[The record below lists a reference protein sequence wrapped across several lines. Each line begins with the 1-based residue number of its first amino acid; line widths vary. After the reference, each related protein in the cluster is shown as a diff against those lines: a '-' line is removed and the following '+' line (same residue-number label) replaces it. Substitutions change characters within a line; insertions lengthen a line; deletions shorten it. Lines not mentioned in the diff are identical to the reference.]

1 LLNFLVNL
9 RCTKFLD
16 MKQLLLMCACIFCLN
31 NTNAQVTI
39 RGAISDLSDGQPL
52 IGVNIHFKGT
62 TRGTA
67 SDADGNYSIL
77 ATTTDSVLVFS
88 YVGYLKEEVYI
99 GTQTQID
106 IGLIPDFV
114 DLDEIVVVGYGS
126 QKKREVTGAVAS
138 ADMGQL
144 NRSHAATL
152 TDQLIGR
159 VAGVTVNSTG
169 QPGRMGNIKIRGA
182 SFFGGNNPLY
192 VIDGILTGDSP
203 TFNPNDIESVQILK
217 DASAS
222 AIYGNRAANGV
233 IIITTKKGIKGK
245 PKVSFSSRVG
255 LQEISSRI
263 DLTDNYGWARIIN
276 AAHDAS
282 NVPRQSKAD
291 AEFDPDLNTDW
302 QEEVFSNN
310 ALVNDVNLSV
320 SGGGENHS
328 VYFSVNN
335 FYQDGTIEG
344 PEFNR
349 LASRLN
355 SEFKIGKRITVGQ
368 HLTIGNGKTTGVA
381 GAAGFEDSDIIGPF
395 SAAYEMLPVIPVYDT
410 LQPSGYGIGEILQAQ
425 TWSENPIGV
434 MEQFYNVTRDTR
446 ILGDLFL
453 DLEVLK
459 GFNYR
464 FSLGLSSSFSKH
476 KSYNEA
482 GRLRMQT
489 DHFSGLTEQQ
499 TTEHGIFLE
508 NRLSFAREIGKHN
521 FSIMGT
527 YTQQSDKGRTLGAV
541 SVGGFDDD
549 VNFWQIS
556 NSTGKVSAF
565 GSEYQSGLI
574 SLLGRFTYNFAQ
586 KYFLT
591 AIMRHDG
598 SSKFAPE
605 NRWGTF
611 PSVSAGWDIS
621 QEKFFKADFIR
632 HLKLR
637 IGYGKVGN
645 ASIGDYQYSTVIDRK
660 AQGDDYWSAGVNY
673 NLGPTSTSVI
683 GATRSD
689 NIRNRNITWE
699 KLTETNVGIDFEA
712 FRGKLLIYGDYFFG
726 TMNDLLAEI
735 PLPGSIGTRWPA
747 FSTINAVSMTRNG
760 WEVAVK
766 YRKKTGEFQYS
777 VTANLSHFSN
787 EITELG
793 FGLTDISTNGI
804 TTARIGY
811 PLGKF
816 YILDYQ
822 GIYTQAEIDD
832 LSEDFKI
839 AGNTP
844 EVGDAKYRDVNGR
857 DENGN
862 LTGQPDGKI
871 SFDDD
876 RIITGNPIP
885 ALEYGLN
892 FDCSYKIFD
901 LSIFFQGVTGRD
913 VYNSYDAH
921 MTSGEWGHF
930 SNYPDYFD
938 PYIDGSGTDPR
949 PVWDN
954 GHGNNL
960 ASSRYIENGAY
971 LRLKILQLG
980 VTIPTDRLDHLRL
993 YLSGENLLTFTE
1005 YRGLDPEF
1013 TGSDVFTPGIDP
1025 RNYPNVRTISFGLDL
1040 TF

>member
-1 LLNFLVNL
+1 MKTLLPLIVGIGMVLTSQAQSPISGRVTDAVDGTPLVG
-9 RCTKFLD
+9 
-16 MKQLLLMCACIFCLN
+16 
-31 NTNAQVTI
+31 VTI
-39 RGAISDLSDGQPL
+39 I
-52 IGVNIHFKGT
+52 IKGT
-62 TRGTA
+62 NDGTIT
-67 SDADGNYSIL
+67 DVEGNYSV
-77 ATTTDSVLVFS
+77 TTASELDTLIFT
-88 YVGYLKEEVYI
+88 YVGYLTEEVLI
-99 GTQTQID
+99 GSRTQID
-106 IGLIPDFV
+106 IGLKANLV
-114 DLDEIVVVGYGS
+114 ELDEVVVVGYGS
-126 QKKREVTGAVAS
+126 QKKREITGAVAY
-138 ADMGQL
+138 ADVEQL
-144 NRSHAATL
+144 NKSHAASL
-152 TDQLIGR
+152 TDQLMGR
-159 VAGVTVNSTG
+159 VAGVTVNSNG
-169 QPGRMGNIKIRGA
+169 QPGRMGDIKIRGT

-203 TFNPNDIESVQILK
+203 TFNPADIESVQILK

-222 AIYGNRAANGV
+222 AIYGNQAANGV
-233 IIITTKKGIKGK
+233 IIITTKKGAIGK
-245 PKVSFSSRVG
+245 PKVGFSSWVG
-255 LQEISSRI
+255 VQEISSRL

-282 NVPRQSKAD
+282 NVPRQAKAD
-291 AEFDPDLNTDW
+291 TEFDPDLNTDW

-310 ALVNDVNLSV
+310 ALVYDINLNV
-320 SGGGENHS
+320 SAGGENHN

-344 PEFNR
+344 PEFTR

-355 SEFKIGKRITVGQ
+355 SEFRIGKRITVGQ
-368 HLTIGNGKTTGVA
+368 HLTIGNGRTTGVA
-381 GAAGFEDSDIIGPF
+381 GAVGFEDSDIVGPF
-395 SAAYEMLPVIPVYDT
+395 SASYEMLPVIAVYDS
-410 LQPSGYGIGEILQAQ
+410 LQPSGYGIGEIMRAQ

-434 MEQFYNVTRDTR
+434 MEQFHNETQDTR
-446 ILGDLFL
+446 ILGDIYL
-453 DLEVLK
+453 DLEILE
-459 GFNYR
+459 GFDYR
-464 FSLGLSSSFSKH
+464 ISLGLNRSFIKY

-482 GRLRMQT
+482 GMLRMQT
-489 DHFSGLTEQQ
+489 VHFSGLTEQQ
-499 TTEHGIFLE
+499 TTEYGLFFE
-508 NRLSFAREIGKHN
+508 NRLNFTRAIRKHN

-527 YTQQSDKGRTLGAV
+527 YTQQSGKGSTLGAV
-541 SVGGFDDD
+541 SVGGYDDD

-556 NSTGKVSAF
+556 NSTGKVSAN
-565 GSEYQSGLI
+565 GSEYESGLI
-574 SLLGRFTYNFAQ
+574 SVLGRLTYNFAQ

-591 AIMRHDG
+591 AIIRWDG

-611 PSVSAGWDIS
+611 PSVSGGWDIS
-621 QEKFFKADFIR
+621 QENFFNVGWIS

-637 IGYGKVGN
+637 AGYGKVGN
-645 ASIGDYQYSTVIDRK
+645 ASIGDYQYSTVIDRRAK
-660 AQGDDYWSAGVNY
+660 GDDYWSAGVNY

-689 NIRNRNITWE
+689 NIVNRNITWE
-699 KLTETNVGIDFEA
+699 KLTETNIGIDFEA
-712 FRGKLLIYGDYFFG
+712 FEGKLLIYGDYFFG
-726 TMNDLLAEI
+726 TMDDLLADV

-760 WEVAVK
+760 WEVSVS
-766 YRKKTGEFQYS
+766 YRKKTGNFQYAI
-777 VTANLSHFSN
+777 TANLSHISN

-793 FGLTDISTNGI
+793 YGLTELSTNGI

-816 YILDYQ
+816 YVLDYQ
-822 GIYTQAEIDD
+822 GIYTPAEIVD
-832 LSEDFKI
+832 LPEDFTI

-844 EVGDAKYRDVNGR
+844 VIGDAKYRDVNGR

-871 SFDDD
+871 SLDDD
-876 RIITGNPIP
+876 RIITGNPTP
-885 ALEYGLN
+885 DLEYGLN
-892 FDCSYKIFD
+892 FDCSYKIVD
-901 LSIFFQGVTGRD
+901 LSIFFQGVAGRD
-913 VYNSYDAH
+913 IYNSYHAE

-930 SNYPDYFD
+930 SNYPAYFD
-938 PYIDGSGTDPR
+938 PYIDGLGSDPR

-971 LRLKILQLG
+971 LRLKILQIG
-980 VTIPTDRLDHLRL
+980 VTIPVKWLDYLRL
-993 YLSGENLLTFTE
+993 NITGENLLTFTN

-1025 RNYPNVRTISFGLDL
+1025 RDYPNVRTISFGLDL

>member
-1 LLNFLVNL
+1 V
-9 RCTKFLD
+9 
-16 MKQLLLMCACIFCLN
+16 
-31 NTNAQVTI
+31 
-39 RGAISDLSDGQPL
+39 
-52 IGVNIHFKGT
+52 GVNINLKGT
-62 TRGTA
+62 AQGTV
-67 SDADGNYSIL
+67 SDVDGNYTIV
-77 ATTTDSVLVFS
+77 AAITDSVLVFS
-88 YVGYLKEEVYI
+88 YVGYLTEEVYI

-106 IGLIPDFV
+106 IGLRPDLV
-114 DLDEIVVVGYGS
+114 ELDQIVVVGYGT
-126 QKKREVTGAVAS
+126 QKKREITGAVAT
-138 ADMGQL
+138 ADVSQL
-144 NRSHAATL
+144 NKSHAATL
-152 TDQLIGR
+152 TDQLLGR

-169 QPGRMGNIKIRGA
+169 QPGRMGDIKIRGT

-192 VIDGILTGDSP
+192 VIDGILTGDAP
-203 TFNPNDIESVQILK
+203 TFNPYDIESVQILK

-233 IIITTKKGIKGK
+233 IIITTKKGTIGK
-245 PKVSFSSRVG
+245 PKVGFSSRVG
-255 LQEISSRI
+255 LQEISSRL

-282 NVPRQSKAD
+282 NVPRQAKAD

-302 QEEVFSNN
+302 QEEVFSKN
-310 ALVNDVNLSV
+310 ALLYDVNLSV
-320 SGGGENHS
+320 SGGGEDHN
-328 VYFSVNN
+328 VYFSVNS
-335 FYQDGTIEG
+335 FYQDGTIKG
-344 PEFNR
+344 PDFNR

-355 SEFKIGKRITVGQ
+355 SEFRIGKRITVGQ
-368 HLTIGNGKTTGVA
+368 HLSIGYGKTTGIA
-381 GAAGFEDSDIIGPF
+381 GGAQDFVGSDIVGPF

-410 LQPSGYGIGEILQAQ
+410 AQVSGYGIGEMFRAQ
-425 TWSENPIGV
+425 TWSENPVGV
-434 MEQFYNVTRDTR
+434 MEQFHNATQDTR
-446 ILGDLFL
+446 ILGDVFL
-453 DLEVLK
+453 DLEILK
-459 GFNYR
+459 GLNYR
-464 FSLGLSSSFSKH
+464 FSLGLNSSFNKY

-482 GRLRMQT
+482 GMLRMQT
-489 DHFSGLTEQQ
+489 VHFSGLIEKR
-499 TTEHGIFLE
+499 TTESGIFLE
-508 NRLSFAREIGKHN
+508 NRLSFSREIGKHS

-527 YTQQSDKGRTLGAV
+527 YTEQSDRESSQGAV
-541 SVGGFDDD
+541 IVGGYDDE

-556 NSTGKVSAF
+556 NSTGKVSAS
-565 GSEYQSGLI
+565 GTEYQSALM
-574 SLLGRFTYNFAQ
+574 SFLGRITYNFAQ

-591 AIMRHDG
+591 AIIRHDG

-611 PSVSAGWDIS
+611 PSVSGGWDIS
-621 QEKFFKADFIR
+621 KENFFNVDFIR

-637 IGYGKVGN
+637 VGYGKVGN
-645 ASIGDYQYSTVIDRK
+645 ASIGDYQYSTVINRRT
-660 AQGDDYWSAGVNY
+660 QGDDYWSAGVNY
-673 NLGPTSTSVI
+673 NLGPTSTSII
-683 GATRSD
+683 GATRSG
-689 NIRNRNITWE
+689 NIMNRNIIWE
-699 KLTETNVGIDFEA
+699 KLTETNIGIDFEA
-712 FRGKLLIYGDYFFG
+712 FRGKLLINGDYFFG
-726 TMNDLLAEI
+726 TMDDLLAEM
-735 PLPGSIGTRWPA
+735 PLPWSIGTRWPA

-760 WEVAVK
+760 WEVAVS
-766 YRKKTGEFQYS
+766 YRKKTGHFQYA

-793 FGLTDISTNGI
+793 YGLTDLSTDGT

-816 YILDYQ
+816 YVLDYQ
-822 GIYTQAEIDD
+822 GIYTQSDIDA
-832 LSEDFKI
+832 LPEGFTV

-871 SFDDD
+871 SLDDD
-876 RIITGNPIP
+876 RIITGNPTP

-892 FDCSYKIFD
+892 FDCNYKIFD
-901 LSIFFQGVTGRD
+901 LSIFFQGVMGRD
-913 VYNSYDAH
+913 VYNSYDAL

-930 SNYPDYFD
+930 SNYPAYFD
-938 PYIDGSGTDPR
+938 PYIDGSGSDPR

-971 LRLKILQLG
+971 LRLKIVQLG
-980 VTIPTDRLDHLRL
+980 VTIPVDWIDYFRI
-993 YLSGENLLTFTE
+993 YISGENLLTFTK

-1025 RNYPNVRTISFGLDL
+1025 RDYPNVRSISLGVNL